1 MDELSGFKLF
11 LGQLAQT
18 NATLDYFTDFEK
30 IRSHIQPI
38 EIKLNTLNY
47 LLGKENLD
55 TAIRQLYHENPKVF
69 EVLGILIAI
78 RESKKTKVL
87 NHDLQAVSLSSFF
100 NSPEHIIEYIEL
112 TGLAAVFR
120 NSEITNLV
128 DYVFGIEVGLDS
140 NARKNRGGNNMAN
153 AAAAIFQQHNI
164 AYRSE
169 VYSTEF
175 LEIASLG
182 ADIKRFDFVIT
193 TPIRTYLIETNFYN
207 TGGSKLNEVARAY
220 SDIAPKINRYS
231 NYEFIWITDG
241 QGWFSAKNK
250 LEEAFNIIPS
260 VYNLS
265 TINSFIQQIKAEL

>member
-153 AAAAIFQQHNI
+153 AVAAIFQQHNI

-193 TPIRTYLIETNFYN
+193 TPIKTYLIETNFYN

-265 TINSFIQQIKAEL
+265 TINSFIQQIQAEL

>member
-153 AAAAIFQQHNI
+153 AVAAIFQQHNI

-182 ADIKRFDFVIT
+182 ADIKRFDFVIA
-193 TPIRTYLIETNFYN
+193 TPIKTYLIETNFYN

-265 TINSFIQQIKAEL
+265 TINSFIQQIQAEL

>member
-153 AAAAIFQQHNI
+153 AVAAIFQQHNI

>member
-55 TAIRQLYHENPKVF
+55 TAVRQLYHENPKVF

-153 AAAAIFQQHNI
+153 AVAAIFQQHNI

-193 TPIRTYLIETNFYN
+193 TSIKTYLIETNFYN